1 LSFEDLTM
9 AVASKVGKLS
19 VLPKLFSEISN
30 VQDAGN
36 SGRSEDSEADSDDDD
51 PEKGEDLPE
60 ETMFN
65 DQVWKL
71 RDQMIFLNN
80 VQ

>member
-1 LSFEDLTM
+1 
-9 AVASKVGKLS
+9 
-19 VLPKLFSEISN
+19 

-71 RDQMIFLNN
+71 RDQMIFFILCNEICQFN
-80 VQ
+80 L